1 MPQAVTIENV
11 GQAFVGSKEMQA
23 EGLVW
28 GDDCR
33 SLGAWRWRGCS
44 RSG

>member
-11 GQAFVGSKEMQA
+11 GQAFAMLKEMPA

-28 GDDCR
+28 GDDHR
-33 SLGAWRWRGCS
+33 SLARTAVG
-44 RSG
+44 RS